1 MRKAVI
7 PVLLALSLAAL
18 PLSAQENKKKKAID
32 LEQEFFQLPD
42 SVTNEWLDATP
53 LPKKARINDYWIVG
67 VHGGVSL
74 QYGYYNPPRQ
84 TRFYPNLP
92 VWGVSITRF
101 ATMMNTFPNLGMEVG
116 FQHNYEGYNFKEY
129 EVDKDTYRQ
138 DIDGYHEAY
147 MEVPEV
153 FILTH
158 GHIDMG
164 QYAKINLKLGMY
176 GGYRMNIH
184 RIHDK
189 EYPVYYDTEI
199 ADAFRDTDNRWSYGV
214 QGGLGFG
221 LMFDPI
227 EVHLGVQV
235 KWGWSSFYK
244 PDDARRLLPADQAP
258 GPYPDGAPPA
268 GARIPG
274 TGKGTERTMTMETR
288 VVKVGDVLIG
298 GNNPVVVQTMC
309 NTHTYD
315 VDATVAQTLRLAKA
329 GAQLVRITVPGLQ
342 DVPHV
347 REIKAR
353 VRAAG
358 CSVPLVADIHF
369 SSETAI
375 AVASVVEKVRI
386 NPGNFHKDHAEARRQ
401 FALFLEECKKYG
413 TAIRIGLNHGSLGA
427 YIVEKYGNTPR
438 AMALA
443 AMEWVEMC
451 LDAEFY
457 QVVVSLKASNTV
469 VMIEAYRELAR
480 MMQERGV
487 VFPLHVGVTEAGNG
501 DSGRIKSCVAISTLL
516 SEGIGN
522 TVRVSLTEDPEN
534 EIPVAQYLADRYS
547 PQILTSVSDLLR
559 MTDDGHFER
568 SEAESRNL
576 SDRDRTILKAACDYG
591 KPLLDRTIDT
601 VSFPE
606 LEPAFGAY
614 LADELLQACRRKFYR
629 PEYIACPGC
638 GRTMYNLQEAF
649 EAVKARTGHL
659 KDVVIAVM
667 GCIVNGPGEMADAD
681 WGYVG
686 EGGGKVTI
694 YRGKEPVLRHI
705 PDSEAVDK
713 LVGLIESEQ

>member
-1 MRKAVI
+1 
-7 PVLLALSLAAL
+7 
-18 PLSAQENKKKKAID
+18 
-32 LEQEFFQLPD
+32 
-42 SVTNEWLDATP
+42 
-53 LPKKARINDYWIVG
+53 
-67 VHGGVSL
+67 
-74 QYGYYNPPRQ
+74 
-84 TRFYPNLP
+84 
-92 VWGVSITRF
+92 
-101 ATMMNTFPNLGMEVG
+101 
-116 FQHNYEGYNFKEY
+116 
-129 EVDKDTYRQ
+129 
-138 DIDGYHEAY
+138 
-147 MEVPEV
+147 
-153 FILTH
+153 
-158 GHIDMG
+158 
-164 QYAKINLKLGMY
+164 
-176 GGYRMNIH
+176 
-184 RIHDK
+184 
-189 EYPVYYDTEI
+189 
-199 ADAFRDTDNRWSYGV
+199 
-214 QGGLGFG
+214 
-221 LMFDPI
+221 
-227 EVHLGVQV
+227 
-235 KWGWSSFYK
+235 
-244 PDDARRLLPADQAP
+244 
-258 GPYPDGAPPA
+258 
-268 GARIPG
+268 
-274 TGKGTERTMTMETR
+274 METR

-298 GNNPVVVQTMC
+298 GNHPIVVQTMC

-315 VDATVAQTLRLAKA
+315 VDATVAQTLRLAAA

-342 DVPHV
+342 DVPHI
-347 REIKAR
+347 REIKDK

-358 CSVPLVADIHF
+358 CKVPLVADIHF

-386 NPGNFHKDHAEARRQ
+386 NPGNFHKDHDEARRQ
-401 FALFLEECKKYG
+401 FARFLEECKKYG

-443 AMEWVEMC
+443 AMEWIEMC
-451 LDAEFY
+451 IDAEFY

-480 MMQERGV
+480 LMQERGV

-522 TVRVSLTEDPEN
+522 TVRVSLTEPPEN
-534 EIPVAQYLADRYS
+534 EIPVAQYLAERYS
-547 PQILTSVSDLLR
+547 
-559 MTDDGHFER
+559 DGR
-568 SEAESRNL
+568 SEPAMTTENVIPGLTGNL
-576 SDRDRTILKAACDYG
+576 SDRDRIVLKAACDYG

-606 LEPAFGAY
+606 LEPEFAAY
-614 LADELLQACRRKFYR
+614 LTDELLQACRRKFYR

-659 KDVVIAVM
+659 QNVVIAVM

-681 WGYVG
+681 YGYVG

-713 LVGLIESEQ
+713 LVELIESER